1 MNNICQE
8 SVGWKELFCLLR
20 SVCIVAEILQQSV
33 NREAG
38 GEAEGGEA
46 EGGSDASRVGT
57 GFRESFN

>member
-1 MNNICQE
+1 M
-8 SVGWKELFCLLR
+8 GWKELFCLLR

-46 EGGSDASRVGT
+46 EGGSDGTEMNTKHFLEASLK
-57 GFRESFN
+57 